1 MKLIRR
7 NTNLFPEFPSVFD
20 NFLGRDLFDFENGKM
35 YTPGTSVPAVNV
47 KETEDGFNV
56 EVAAPGFEKKDFQ
69 IEVDNNLLTISSTRE
84 VENEQK
90 NDNGR
95 YTRREFS
102 LNTFKRS
109 FTLPENVI
117 NTEKI
122 EASYKSGILHVN
134 IPKREEAKPRPVRQI
149 AIA

>member
-20 NFLGRDLFDFENGKM
+20 SFLGRDLFDHENGLVNA
-35 YTPGTSVPAVNV
+35 PGTNVPAVNV
-47 KETEDGFNV
+47 KETEEGFDV
-56 EVAAPGFEKKDFQ
+56 EVAAPGFDKKDFQ
-69 IEVDNNLLTISSTRE
+69 IEVNNNLMTISSTKE
-84 VENEQK
+84 VSNEEK
-90 NDNGR
+90 GENGR

-102 LNTFKRS
+102 YTSFKRS
-109 FTLPENVI
+109 FTLPENVV

-122 EASYKSGILHVN
+122 EARYDNGILRVRV
-134 IPKREEAKPRPVRQI
+134 PKREEAKPRPVRQV